1 MLGITVIERCDEFAK
16 DNMGYDME
24 MEDYHEDIELK
35 KKLKEELQKLID
47 EINEEAKNIVE
58 DYSKNPSEMSG
69 SIIQIHET
77 SPILNEKKDKD
88 EI

>member
-1 MLGITVIERCDEFAK
+1 
-16 DNMGYDME
+16 MGYDME

-47 EINEEAKNIVE
+47 EINEEAKNIFE

-77 SPILNEKKDKD
+77 SPILNEKKR
-88 EI
+88 